1 MSDPRDSDASYR
13 QIVAGLLED
22 GEQFAKS
29 RIKLYRAIV
38 FYRISQARKAALLI
52 VTAILVTAAAL
63 VALLMALVFALSQSV
78 GPLWAG
84 VIVSGVGLIIAGL
97 LAHWGIK
104 TFPDLDEKLFE
115 DDEFDVAPVQTNYEE
130 HDMRETDEEP
140 RL

>member
-1 MSDPRDSDASYR
+1 MSDPRDNDASYR
-13 QIVAGLLED
+13 QIVARLLED

-38 FYRISQARKAALLI
+38 FYRVSQARTAALLVI
-52 VTAILVTAAAL
+52 AAILVTGAAL

-84 VIVSGVGLIIAGL
+84 LIVSGTGLIIAGL
-97 LAHWGIK
+97 LAYRGIK
-104 TFPDLDEKLFE
+104 TFPDLDEKLF
-115 DDEFDVAPVQTNYEE
+115 DDDAFDVAPVQPEQEE
-130 HDMRETDEEP
+130 YDMRQTDTGS

>member
-1 MSDPRDSDASYR
+1 MSDRRDDEETYR
-13 QIVAGLLED
+13 QIIAGLLED

-38 FYRISQARKAALLI
+38 LYRVAQARKAALLI
-52 VTAILVTAAAL
+52 VTAILITAAAL
-63 VALLMALVFALSQSV
+63 VALLMALVFSLSQSV

-84 VIVSGVGLIIAGL
+84 VIVSGVGLITAGL
-97 LAHWGIK
+97 LAYWGVK

-115 DDEFDVAPVQTNYEE
+115 DDEFDIAPVSSPRNDIHSHEAGE
-130 HDMRETDEEP
+130 GP